1 VSASLGEPDQGKE
14 TVPSER
20 RSRAPWTWGAIA
32 VTLGAAVLTPV
43 ASSAQED
50 DPTERREQVREQRS
64 QLDLQIDV
72 LEADAAEID
81 QAMADLERNV
91 ATQQAEL
98 AEAERAHSAAEE
110 DVREAEEAVAAAEQR
125 ITDLEAAT
133 DAMVVEAFVSP
144 PGATAL
150 EAFNTDSMSDATVAQ
165 ALLAL
170 QADADADLLDQLGA
184 AHEDLEVEEAAK
196 EEAATEA
203 AELRDAAQTELTDL
217 QGALS
222 QQQTFADEVEARIE
236 SALAEAEAL
245 EAVDAEL
252 SRQIAAEQ
260 AEAARRLREMQE
272 AQAAAERAAGAA
284 PSGGGGGGGGGGGTV
299 QPAPGGLAT
308 ASCPGGGSITVAG
321 SIANNVQA
329 LLNLAGQQGVSICG
343 SGWRDPQR
351 QIELRRE
358 HCGPTEYDIW
368 QKPSSQCSP
377 PTARPGRSRHEQGLA
392 IDFTCNGGGAIV
404 RGNECWNFLSA
415 NANDHGLYNLP
426 SEAWHWSDN
435 GN

>member
-1 VSASLGEPDQGKE
+1 M
-14 TVPSER
+14 PSER

-43 ASSAQED
+43 ASGAQED
-50 DPTERREQVREQRS
+50 PSERRDQVREQRS
-64 QLDLQIDV
+64 QIELEIDV
-72 LEADAAEID
+72 LEASAAEVD
-81 QAMADLERNV
+81 RAMADLERNV

-98 AEAERAHSAAEE
+98 AEAERAHEAAEE

-125 ITDLEAAT
+125 IADLETAT
-133 DAMVVEAFVSP
+133 DDMVVEAFVSP

-196 EEAATEA
+196 EEAAAEA
-203 AELRDAAQTELTDL
+203 AELRNAAQAELTDL
-217 QGALS
+217 QSALS

-272 AQAAAERAAGAA
+272 AQAAAERAAGSA
-284 PSGGGGGGGGGGGTV
+284 PSGGGGGGGGGSTV

-308 ASCPGGGSITVAG
+308 VSCPSGGSITVAG
-321 SIANNVQA
+321 SIAGNVQG
-329 LLNLAGQQGVSICG
+329 LLNRAGEQGVSICG

-368 QKPSSQCSP
+368 QKPSSQCNP
-377 PTARPGRSRHEQGLA
+377 PTARPGRSRHELGLA

-404 RGNECWNFLSA
+404 RGNECWNFLAA
-415 NANDHGLYNLP
+415 NANDFGLYNLP

>member
-1 VSASLGEPDQGKE
+1 
-14 TVPSER
+14 
-20 RSRAPWTWGAIA
+20 
-32 VTLGAAVLTPV
+32 VLTPV
-43 ASSAQED
+43 ASSAQEE

-64 QLDLQIDV
+64 QIELSIDV

-81 QAMADLERNV
+81 RAMADLQRNV

-98 AEAERAHSAAEE
+98 AEAERAHAAAEE
-110 DVREAEEAVAAAEQR
+110 DVREAEEAVGAAEQR
-125 ITDLEAAT
+125 IADLETAT
-133 DAMVVEAFVSP
+133 DDMVVESFVNP

-150 EAFNTDSMSDATVAQ
+150 EAFATDSMSDATVAQ

-222 QQQTFADEVEARIE
+222 QQQTFAEEVEARIE
-236 SALAEAEAL
+236 SALAESEAL
-245 EAVDAEL
+245 AAVDADL

-272 AQAAAERAAGAA
+272 AQAAAERAAGAP
-284 PSGGGGGGGGGGGTV
+284 PSGGGGGGGGGSTIE
-299 QPAPGGLAT
+299 PAPGGLAT
-308 ASCPGGGSITVAG
+308 VSCPGGGSITVAG
-321 SIANNVQA
+321 SIAGGVQG
-329 LLNLAGQQGVSICG
+329 LLSRAGDQGVSICG
-343 SGWRDPQR
+343 SGYRDPQR
-351 QIELRRE
+351 QIELRME
-358 HCGPTEYDIW
+358 HCGTSNYAIYEM
-368 QKPSSQCSP
+368 PSSQCNP
-377 PTARPGRSRHEQGLA
+377 PTARPGNSRHEQGLA

-404 RGNECWNFLSA
+404 RGNECWNFLAA
-415 NANDHGLYNLP
+415 NANEFGLYNLP
-426 SEAWHWSDN
+426 SEPWHWSDN